1 MNLLTWKKYIIV
13 KSDNRYLP
21 WQIQERYI
29 LFFFI
34 KWWDS
39 PSFAPPHLF
48 KTKEE
53 AFAYLVE
60 ILVDNVVEIE
70 KGGENDL

>member
-1 MNLLTWKKYIIV
+1 MNLLTWKKYRIT
-13 KSDNRYLP
+13 KSANQFWP
-21 WQIQERYI
+21 WKIQERYT

-34 KWWDS
+34 KWWNS

-53 AFAYLVE
+53 AFAYLVNKF
-60 ILVDNVVEIE
+60 DDDVVIIE
-70 KGGENDL
+70 KEEDET